1 MRAPA
6 SARPQ
11 TAQPLAGCARL
22 LATCPDR
29 SGIVAAV
36 SGFLHQRGVNI
47 IHSDQ
52 HSTDPE
58 GGRFFMRQEFFLPGL
73 EGGLEDLA
81 RDFGREVAERYQ
93 MNWSVVLSGRKKRVA
108 VLVSRLDHA
117 LMDLLWRVGRGE
129 LHAEVPI
136 VISNHPDLRPAVESF
151 GVRFEHVHVPEAHD
165 APRSRTLTVPE
176 EKMLALLDSQQLDG
190 VGGPVDLVVLAR
202 YMRILSPAFVKRFP
216 QRIINIHH
224 SFLPAFEGA
233 DPYRRAV
240 ERGVKL
246 IGATAHYV
254 TGRLDKGPII
264 EQDVIRVSHRHRLDE
279 LKILGRDIERQVLSR
294 AVRWHLEDRVLVDGN
309 KTIVFA

>member
-1 MRAPA
+1 MPHCKPAPHG
-6 SARPQ
+6 Q
-11 TAQPLAGCARL
+11 AGTARL
-22 LATCPDR
+22 LVTCADR

-36 SGFLHQRGVNI
+36 SGYLHARGVNI

-52 HSTDPE
+52 HSTDPQ
-58 GGRFFMRQEFFLPGL
+58 GGRFFMRQEFFFPGL
-73 EGGLEDLA
+73 EDCLGELM
-81 RDFGREVAERYQ
+81 RDFDTEVAQQFGMQWR
-93 MNWSVVLSGRKKRVA
+93 VILAGRKKRMA

-117 LMDLLWRVGRGE
+117 LMDLLWRVGRHE
-129 LHAEVPI
+129 LPAEIPL
-136 VISNHPDLRPAVESF
+136 VISNHPDLKHAVESF
-151 GVRFEHVHVPEAHD
+151 GVAFHHVHVPDAGD
-165 APRSRTLTVPE
+165 APRGRGLSLPE
-176 EKMLALLDSQQLDG
+176 ERMLELLANAP
-190 VGGPVDLVVLAR
+190 GGPIDLVVLAR

-233 DPYRRAV
+233 DPYRRAA

-264 EQDVIRVSHRHRLDE
+264 EQDVIRVSHRHRIDE

>member
-1 MRAPA
+1 VC
-6 SARPQ
+6 SSD
-11 TAQPLAGCARL
+11 L
-22 LATCPDR
+22 
-29 SGIVAAV
+29 
-36 SGFLHQRGVNI
+36 
-47 IHSDQ
+47 HSDQ

-58 GGRFFMRQEFFLPGL
+58 GDRFFMRQEFYLPGL
-73 EGGLEDLA
+73 EERIEELA
-81 RDFGREVAERYQ
+81 RDFGREVAAKYKMAWR
-93 MNWSVVLSGRKKRVA
+93 VVPSERKKRMA
-108 VLVSRLDHA
+108 ILVSRLDHA
-117 LMDLLWRVGRGE
+117 LMDLLWRVNRGE
-129 LHAEVPI
+129 MHAEIPL
-136 VISNHPDLRPAVESF
+136 VISNHPDLRHAVESF
-151 GVRFEHVHVPEAHD
+151 GVEFQHVHVPEAHD
-165 APRSRTLTVPE
+165 APRSRSLSVPE
-176 EKMLALLDSQQLDG
+176 ERMLELLDDRAELI
-190 VGGPVDLVVLAR
+190 VLAR

-216 QRIINIHH
+216 ERIINIHH

-233 DPYRRAV
+233 DPYRRAA

>member
-1 MRAPA
+1 MRGPA
-6 SARPQ
+6 AARPQ
-11 TAQPLAGCARL
+11 ASFAQTGCARL

-58 GGRFFMRQEFFLPGL
+58 GGRFFMRQEFYLPGL
-73 EGGLEDLA
+73 EACLEELA

-93 MNWSVVLSGRKKRVA
+93 MSWRVVLSGRKKRMI

-129 LHAEVPI
+129 LHAEIPL
-136 VISNHPDLRPAVESF
+136 VISNHPDLRQAVESF

-165 APRSRTLTVPE
+165 APRSRSLSVPE
-176 EKMLALLDSQQLDG
+176 EKMLELLDSLP
-190 VGGPVDLVVLAR
+190 GGPVDTVVLAR

-254 TGRLDKGPII
+254 TGKLDKGPII

>member
-1 MRAPA
+1 MTAASRVPAAP
-6 SARPQ
+6 Q
-11 TAQPLAGCARL
+11 AGVARL
-22 LATCPDR
+22 LANCPDR

-36 SGFLHQRGVNI
+36 SGFLHRRGVNI

-58 GGRFFMRQEFFLPGL
+58 GGRFFMRQEFYLQGL
-73 EGGLEDLA
+73 EGDIDELA
-81 RDFGREVAERYQ
+81 RAFGREVAAEYGMSWR
-93 MNWSVVLSGRKKRVA
+93 VVLAAKKKRMA

-117 LMDLLWRVGRGE
+117 LMDLLWRVDRGE
-129 LHAEVPI
+129 LPAEIPL
-136 VISNHPDLRPAVESF
+136 VISNHADLKPAVESF
-151 GVRFEHVHVPEAHD
+151 GVAFHHVHVPEAND
-165 APRSRTLTVPE
+165 ATRGRGLSVPE
-176 EKMLALLDSQQLDG
+176 ERMVELLDSAP
-190 VGGPVDLVVLAR
+190 GGPIDLVVLAR

-233 DPYRRAV
+233 DPYRRAS

-254 TGRLDKGPII
+254 TGKLDKGPII
-264 EQDVIRVSHRHRLDE
+264 EQDVIRVTHRHRLEE

>member
-1 MRAPA
+1 MRSSAA
-6 SARPQ
+6 ARPQ
-11 TAQPLAGCARL
+11 SSPAQAGCARL

-58 GGRFFMRQEFFLPGL
+58 GGRFFMRQEFYLPGL
-73 EGGLEDLA
+73 EESIDALA

-93 MNWSVVLSGRKKRVA
+93 MSWRVVLSGRKKRVA

-129 LHAEVPI
+129 LHAEIPL

-151 GVRFEHVHVPEAHD
+151 GVDFHHVHVPEALD
-165 APRSRTLTVPE
+165 ASRGRSLSVPE
-176 EKMLALLDSQQLDG
+176 EKMLELLEGQP
-190 VGGPVDLVVLAR
+190 GGPVETLVLAR

-233 DPYRRAV
+233 DPYRRAS

>member
-1 MRAPA
+1 MTAAKPTAKPGDFGRAG
-6 SARPQ
+6 
-11 TAQPLAGCARL
+11 TARL

-29 SGIVAAV
+29 SGIVSAV
-36 SGFLHQRGVNI
+36 SGFLHRHGVNI
-47 IHSDQ
+47 THSDQ

-58 GGRFFMRQEFFLPGL
+58 GGRFFMRQEFYLHEL
-73 EGGLEDLA
+73 DARLDELK
-81 RDFGREVAERYQ
+81 RDFEREVAAQYQ
-93 MNWSVVLSGRKKRVA
+93 MQWRVLPAARKKRMVI
-108 VLVSRLDHA
+108 LVSRLDHA
-117 LMDLLWRVGRGE
+117 LMDLLWRVGRHE
-129 LHAEVPI
+129 LPAEIPL

-151 GVRFEHVHVPEAHD
+151 GVAFHHVHVPEALD
-165 APRSRTLTVPE
+165 APKSRGLSLPE
-176 EKMLALLDSQQLDG
+176 ERMLEIMDAA
-190 VGGPVDLVVLAR
+190 GPVDLIVLAR
-202 YMRILSPAFVKRFP
+202 YMRILSPAFVKRFS

-233 DPYRRAV
+233 DPYRRAA

-254 TGRLDKGPII
+254 TGKLDKGPII

>member
-1 MRAPA
+1 MTAAMPHCKPGPA
-6 SARPQ
+6 SQ
-11 TAQPLAGCARL
+11 AGTARL

-29 SGIVAAV
+29 PGIVAAV
-36 SGFLHQRGVNI
+36 SGFLHRRGVNI

-58 GGRFFMRQEFFLPGL
+58 GGRFFMRQEFYYSGL
-73 EGGLEDLA
+73 EGCIDELM
-81 RDFGREVAERYQ
+81 RDFGREVAGEYKMDWR
-93 MNWSVVLSGRKKRVA
+93 VVLAGRRKRMA
-108 VLVSRLDHA
+108 ILVSRLDHA

-129 LHAEVPI
+129 LPAEAPL
-136 VISNHPDLRPAVESF
+136 VISNHPDLRHAVESF
-151 GVRFEHVHVPEAHD
+151 GVAFHHVHVPEVAD
-165 APRSRTLTVPE
+165 APRGRGLSLPE
-176 EKMLALLDSQQLDG
+176 ERMLELLSTAP
-190 VGGPVDLVVLAR
+190 GGPIDLVVLAR

-233 DPYRRAV
+233 DPYRRAS